1 MPFARTNDV
10 SGVPLTPRALYRRAV
25 QGNLISS
32 TRLVQI
38 SHMNLKING
47 PGHPKKGPLG
57 HESEAYKWRRL
68 DSSGGG
74 GRIHYLEQC
83 IFHLSLIQSA
93 LRIPPWI
100 FH

>member
-32 TRLVQI
+32 TCLVQI

-57 HESEAYKWRRL
+57 QESEAYKRRRL
-68 DSSGGG
+68 ESSWGGG
-74 GRIHYLEQC
+74 GEFIILNSVFF
-83 IFHLSLIQSA
+83 I
-93 LRIPPWI
+93 
-100 FH
+100 